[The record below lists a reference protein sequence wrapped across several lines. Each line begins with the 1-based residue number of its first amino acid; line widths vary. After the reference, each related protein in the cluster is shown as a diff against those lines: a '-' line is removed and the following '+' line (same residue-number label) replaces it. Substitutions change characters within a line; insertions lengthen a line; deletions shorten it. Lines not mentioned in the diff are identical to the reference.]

1 MSNQGKIFGYCQLK
15 ADLLWY
21 FYSKIMAKVF
31 KKKANNRRNPRP
43 KRNNKEKAD
52 LVDPVLYTGGLEEDK
67 YPFLPNSS
75 ETKEEEE
82 VENPLNKR

>member
-1 MSNQGKIFGYCQLK
+1 MAKIFKKQSNKRRTTIKGTPRGK
-15 ADLLWY
+15 AGRQV
-21 FYSKIMAKVF
+21 ARQGNNGEKV
-31 KKKANNRRNPRP
+31 
-43 KRNNKEKAD
+43 E
-52 LVDPVLYTGGLEEDK
+52 LVDPVLYIGGLEVEK